1 MRVSFIV
8 PVFDTEVDVL
18 RLCVNSVLKAAGHEH
33 EVVLVD
39 DASRRLE
46 TRAFVDRCADSG
58 IENLVVLR
66 NAENS
71 GVSYTLNSAASAATG
86 SVFAPVDHDD
96 VVVSQGFEQLLRCA
110 RYHDSAWTYSDE
122 IQVDAKGFLIRRMFK
137 PDYSPQ
143 LLRSTMYINHLQIF
157 SQELFERVGGYRLG
171 FEGSQ
176 DHDLSLIHI

>member
-39 DASRRLE
+39 DASRRPE

-66 NAENS
+66 NLIRIMEHEICYLCRSNNKNIGYFTVFWFDPGGIYQHYLAES
-71 GVSYTLNSAASAATG
+71 VVTG
-86 SVFAPVDHDD
+86 S
-96 VVVSQGFEQLLRCA
+96 S
-110 RYHDSAWTYSDE
+110 Y
-122 IQVDAKGFLIRRMFK
+122 
-137 PDYSPQ
+137 
-143 LLRSTMYINHLQIF
+143 
-157 SQELFERVGGYRLG
+157 
-171 FEGSQ
+171 
-176 DHDLSLIHI
+176 LSCYPPSHRESNYP